1 MTPGAG
7 GPDPLA
13 PGVEAALREAYRTEW
28 ARVVATLIRVTGDWD
43 VAEEAASGAFERAAI
58 TWPRDGVPR
67 NAGAW
72 LTTAARHLALDRLR
86 RRGVEA
92 EKVRE
97 WMAMEEFSGRADGP
111 RDPADIVADD
121 GPQWDDRLRLV
132 FTCAHPALPM
142 EARVALTLRTVGG
155 LDTSEIA
162 RAFLVPEATMAQRI
176 VRAKR
181 KIRHAGIPYRVPTA
195 DLLPER
201 LGGVLAVLYLIANEG
216 YLASHGD
223 ALQRL
228 DLASEAIRLTRL
240 VVALLPDADE
250 ARALLALMLL
260 QHARSGARVD
270 AGGELVP
277 LPEQDRS
284 AWDAAE
290 VAEGLALVGA
300 STARDR
306 SSADAPGPY
315 RLQAE
320 IQAAHARARTAADTD
335 WPAIVDRYDAL
346 AMLADSPFVELNRAI
361 ARGMAFGPE
370 VGLQDLA
377 FLEASGR
384 LEGYH
389 LLPAAQADLL
399 RRLGRTDA
407 AAARY
412 REAIAL
418 ARTTPERRFLERRLA
433 EVAAG

>member
-1 MTPGAG
+1 M
-7 GPDPLA
+7 
-13 PGVEAALREAYRTEW
+13 
-28 ARVVATLIRVTGDWD
+28 TGDWD
-43 VAEEAASGAFERAAI
+43 VAEEAASGAFERAAT
-58 TWPRDGVPR
+58 TWARDGVPR
-67 NAGAW
+67 NPGAW
-72 LTTAARHLALDRLR
+72 LTTAARNLALDRLR
-86 RRGVEA
+86 RRGVEV

-111 RDPADIVADD
+111 RDPADVVADD
-121 GPQWDDRLRLV
+121 EPAWDDRLRLV
-132 FTCAHPALPM
+132 FTCAHPALSM
-142 EARVALTLRTVGG
+142 DARVALTLRTVGG
-155 LDTSEIA
+155 LDTGEIA
-162 RAFLVPEATMAQRI
+162 RAFHVPEATMAQRI

-181 KIRHAGIPYRVPTA
+181 RIRHAGIPYRVPTA

-201 LGGVLAVLYLIANEG
+201 LGGVLAVLYLVANEG

-223 ALQRL
+223 ELQRL
-228 DLASEAIRLTRL
+228 DLASEAIRLTRM
-240 VVALLPDADE
+240 VVALLPDAGE

-260 QHARSGARVD
+260 QHARSAARVD
-270 AGGELVP
+270 GDGELVP

-290 VAEGLALVGA
+290 VAEGLALLTPTGGA
-300 STARDR
+300 R
-306 SSADAPGPY
+306 ADSPGPY

-320 IQAAHARARTAADTD
+320 IQAVHARARTAEETD
-335 WPAIVDRYDAL
+335 WAAIVACYDAL
-346 AMLADSPFVELNRAI
+346 AGFADSPFVALNRAI
-361 ARGMAFGPE
+361 ARGMAFGPD

-377 FLEASGR
+377 LLEASGR

-418 ARTTPERRFLERRLA
+418 ARTGPERRFLERRLV
-433 EVAAG
+433 ELG